1 FVTNRFDLTAEEVAQ
16 AYKSRWQIELFF
28 KHIKQHLTIKTF
40 FSQSEKGVHNQ
51 LILAMIATVLT
62 TLVQL
67 QTQTKQ
73 TIFQIKRLFRY
84 LLFEPVEVLLKKI
97 APS

>member
-1 FVTNRFDLTAEEVAQ
+1 
-16 AYKSRWQIELFF
+16 
-28 KHIKQHLTIKTF
+28 
-40 FSQSEKGVHNQ
+40 
-51 LILAMIATVLT
+51 MIATLLT

-67 QTQTKQ
+67 ETQTKQ

-97 APS
+97 VPS